1 MTDLHGCEV
10 DVFGDFKLLVEPA
23 DEFLEQQ
30 VVLQRLLLERE
41 QTLLESLQKTY
52 ASDDL

>member
-1 MTDLHGCEV
+1 
-10 DVFGDFKLLVEPA
+10 
-23 DEFLEQQ
+23 
-30 VVLQRLLLERE
+30 LQRLLLERE